1 MTTDPDGDSQMA
13 SSPESTH
20 HLTSDDSPAGA
31 RTPTNTIPRSQ
42 FAGAAAELSPPGS
55 QTHPTSMDLSGIMGP
70 GKGGPEAVTE
80 SLRAAEGQQQKL
92 PSWMSK
98 RAEEEYQRAM
108 EAVVDQDFSL
118 DEFGDP
124 FDESDMKEKLL

>member
-1 MTTDPDGDSQMA
+1 MA

-31 RTPTNTIPRSQ
+31 RTPTNAIPRSQ

-70 GKGGPEAVTE
+70 GKGGPEAMTE

-108 EAVVDQDFSL
+108 EAVVDQDFNLGEYSL
-118 DEFGDP
+118 DLSCLF
-124 FDESDMKEKLL
+124 